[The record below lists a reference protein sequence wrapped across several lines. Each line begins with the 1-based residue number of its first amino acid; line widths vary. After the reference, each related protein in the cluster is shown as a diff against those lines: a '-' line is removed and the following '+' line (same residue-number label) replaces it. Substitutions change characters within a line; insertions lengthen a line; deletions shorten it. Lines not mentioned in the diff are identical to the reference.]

1 MTKVRFYE
9 IQGLTDKDSE
19 VIIQHAQAE
28 IELSIDEYGRVY
40 NEGGQY
46 IADAKM
52 VKA

>member
-28 IELSIDEYGRVY
+28 I
-40 NEGGQY
+40 